1 MTLTSLNLFMI
12 SFLSIL
18 LFQCAFSVIQLSIH
32 RRREYF
38 YYSIYLWILL
48 INFSINYYFVLYPIP
63 DHEVNFLRSFFGLP
77 VNYLIYVFYLLFI
90 YAYLQLPETAPKF
103 GREIILFVYLNLVV
117 SVITGIFFCLYPQ
130 WPQGIIIPLLLI
142 SLLGILYPI
151 LRVWQQKLR
160 LYRYVL
166 IGCTVL
172 AVGYLFN
179 FLLSISNGYLGTSYH
194 TDLPTYLGVLIE
206 IFYFNYA
213 LQFKTNWLEKQV
225 LLKEIE
231 NRRNIEEE
239 HRRLSADLHDEVGST
254 LSSIQIM
261 SVLSEKQLRK
271 NPGETERLL
280 KLITFQSDKMNH
292 TLSDIV
298 WGLRNDVDKVEDLNA
313 RMYEVLAYTLE
324 PAGISYNIKPLSN
337 GADRQLTSLQ
347 RRTILLAFKEAI
359 NNILKYSYSRNV
371 IISLENLTGWFVLTI
386 KDDGVGF
393 EVEHDLWTG
402 NGLRNMQ
409 HRMQEIGGTCDII
422 SQKNIGTTLT
432 YSFPLA
438 D

>member
-1 MTLTSLNLFMI
+1 VTLTPLNLFMI
-12 SFLSIL
+12 SFLSVL

-32 RRREYF
+32 KRREYF
-38 YYSIYLWILL
+38 YYSLYLWLLL
-48 INFSINYYFVLYPIP
+48 INFSVNYYFVLYPIP
-63 DHEVNFLRSFFGLP
+63 NDEVNFLRSYFGLP

-103 GREIILFVYLNLVV
+103 GREIVIFIYINLLA

-130 WPQGIIIPLLLI
+130 WPQYIIIPLLLL

-225 LLKEIE
+225 LMKEIE
-231 NRRNIEEE
+231 NQKNIEEE

-261 SVLSEKQLRK
+261 SVLSEKQLKK
-271 NPGETERLL
+271 NPGEAERLL

-298 WGLRNDVDKVEDLNA
+298 WGLRKDVNKVEDLNA
-313 RMYEVLAYTLE
+313 RMYEVLTYTLE
-324 PAGISYNIKPLSN
+324 PAGIGYSVTPLAN
-337 GADRQLTSLQ
+337 GADKQLTSLQ
-347 RRTILLAFKEAI
+347 RRTILLVFKEAI
-359 NNILKYSYSRNV
+359 NNILKYSQSKNV
-371 IISLENLTGWFVLTI
+371 SISLENLQGRFVLTI
-386 KDDGVGF
+386 NDDGIGF
-393 EVEHDLWTG
+393 EVEQDLWTG

-409 HRMQEIGGTCDII
+409 YRMQEIGGACEII
-422 SQKNIGTTLT
+422 SRKTLGTTIIYT
-432 YSFPLA
+432 FPLA